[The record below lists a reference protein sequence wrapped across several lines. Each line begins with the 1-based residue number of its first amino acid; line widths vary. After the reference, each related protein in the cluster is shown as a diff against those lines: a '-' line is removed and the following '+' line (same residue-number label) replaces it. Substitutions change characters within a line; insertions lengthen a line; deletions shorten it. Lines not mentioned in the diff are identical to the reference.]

1 MTYSVLPKI
10 GDIITFS
17 PVWQISLE
25 AKDNDR
31 FPCGIIT
38 DISTYKLLS
47 AKYDNDLIGTL
58 AYPMTI
64 DVNFFE
70 NASVFVVQWSSVN
83 PNIVCSYR
91 LINEEWFYNN
101 SFVIVSRS

>member
-1 MTYSVLPKI
+1 VNYSVLPKI

-17 PVWQISLE
+17 PVWQILHE
-25 AKDNDR
+25 DK

-47 AKYDNDLIGTL
+47 SKYDNDLIGTL

-70 NASVFVVQWSSVN
+70 NAKVFVVQWASTN
-83 PNIVCSYR
+83 PNIVKSYR

-101 SFVIVSRS
+101 SFFIVSRS